1 MPEGTGK
8 RQKLQFIGGTLRRK
22 AEFFDAEHRSNPVLC
37 GQERNECGRSDNSVG
52 RSLCV

>member
-22 AEFFDAEHRSNPVLC
+22 AEFFDAALGFEVDVLFVFLKN
-37 GQERNECGRSDNSVG
+37 R
-52 RSLCV
+52 